1 MSILRQYP
9 FLIPVVVMV
18 LSELTKAAIEHI
30 RTGEWRDGLFRTG
43 GLPSTH
49 SAFVTSLL
57 IIVERKMG
65 MHTVE
70 FAIAFV
76 FAAVVWYDAITL
88 RHEVGLQAEALN
100 KLQKKTRFRVQ
111 IGHSLKEVVAG
122 IIFGTAVTY
131 VGIWVS

>member
-1 MSILRQYP
+1 MEILRQYP

-18 LSELTKAAIEHI
+18 LSELTKGLVEHL
-30 RTGEWRDGLFRTG
+30 RTGQWQEGLFRTG
-43 GLPSTH
+43 GMPSTH

-57 IIVERKMG
+57 IIIERKVG
-65 MHTVE
+65 ADSVE

-100 KLQKKTRFRVQ
+100 KLQKKMHFRERV
-111 IGHSLKEVVAG
+111 GHSFKEVLAG
-122 IIFGTAVTY
+122 IVFGTAVTY